1 MLLSRLAIERPV
13 FATVISL
20 LLIVFGIGAVL
31 LLPVR
36 EYPDVDPPIV
46 SVFTVYPG
54 ASAAVVDREITETIE
69 DVISSIEGINTLT
82 STSRDEVSQITL
94 EFILDRDLEAAA
106 ADVRD
111 KIGQVKAE
119 LPEGAEDPVI
129 SKTAGDAD
137 PIMWLTLTSE
147 RRNRLELTDYAER
160 NLVDPLSV
168 VPGVARVII
177 GGGRRYAMRIWLD
190 PQAMAARG
198 ITPNDIVARLRAQ
211 NVELPAGRLESEE
224 RELSVR
230 ATTRLNT
237 PQDFQDLVLRQVD
250 GDQITLGEVA
260 RVEIGA
266 QDYRSA
272 VRVDGQPAVGLGV
285 VRQSESNTLSV
296 AQGIK
301 NEVQQLN
308 ATLPD
313 DIQINI
319 GYDASTFIEGSL
331 REVMKT
337 LAITGALVIG
347 VIFLFLSSLRATLI
361 PAATLPV
368 SLLAA
373 FTALYVFGYSIN
385 TITLLALV
393 LAIGLVVD
401 DAIVVLENVF
411 RHNEQNEP
419 RLLAAARGA
428 DQVGVAVI
436 ATTLVLLAVFVP
448 LLFLAGDVGRLF
460 TEFAVILGAAVAF
473 SSLVALS
480 LGAMLSS
487 KLIDAERLSQGR
499 LYRITRRG
507 FAALSRVYRCSL
519 RGLTRVPMV
528 VVVLA
533 FFASAAVYS
542 LYQQLPKELAPTEDR
557 GTIIIPIEAPQGASF
572 SYTQQIVKRI
582 EAILQPLTDDAGPVR
597 SIISII
603 GLAQQGPAPVN
614 EALLIIQLK
623 PWGQRQQRQQAI
635 VGQLQAQLLSIPG
648 AQAFAVNP
656 PSLGQSGF
664 SAPVQFVVSASNYS
678 TAQSWAQR
686 IMAQVGQI
694 DGLVNPRL
702 DYKETKPQ
710 TELSVNRRK
719 AAALGVSVRQIGEA
733 LRIMFGEDDVT
744 DYIYNART
752 YDVIPRI
759 QAQDR
764 TTPDDLNDIQVRTNS
779 GALVPL
785 GSVVDYRTL
794 GAPNELKRV
803 DRLPSVTLSAS
814 LAPGVALGDALAQLD
829 NLAQQELPA
838 QARINYLG
846 RSQEYKESAGRVY
859 VAFVLALVI
868 VFLVLAAQFESFIQ
882 PIIIMFPVP
891 LAVTGGLLALV
902 VFGQSFNI
910 YSQIALILLIGIMA
924 KNAILVVEFANQLR
938 DEGYNV
944 RDAIIESAAGRLR
957 PVLMTS
963 IATTFGAV
971 PLALATGPGA
981 EGRTVIGVVIISGT
995 VFATLLTLFVIP
1007 GLYQLLAPHTQ
1018 PVGAVAQQLQTLET
1032 DQESREEPAQLHE
1045 QTH

>member
-1 MLLSRLAIERPV
+1 MVFSRLAIERPV
-13 FATVISL
+13 FASVTSL
-20 LLIVFGIGAVL
+20 LLIIFGIGSLL

-69 DVISSIEGINTLT
+69 DAISSIEGINTLT

-94 EFILDRDLEAAA
+94 EFLLDRDLEAAA

-111 KIGQVKAE
+111 KIGQVRAD
-119 LPEGAEDPVI
+119 LPDAAEDPVI
-129 SKTAGDAD
+129 AKTAGEAD

-147 RRNRLELTDYAER
+147 RRDRLELTDYAER
-160 NLVDPLSV
+160 NLLDPLSV

-177 GGGRRYAMRIWLD
+177 GGGRTYAMRIWLD
-190 PQAMAARG
+190 AQAMAARG
-198 ITPNDIVARLRAQ
+198 ITPGDVVNRLRLQ

-224 RELSVR
+224 RELTVR

-237 PQDFQDLVLRQVD
+237 PEAFRNLVLREVNA
-250 GDQITLGEVA
+250 DQITLGEVA

-266 QDYRSA
+266 EDYRSA

-296 AQGIK
+296 ANGIK
-301 NEVQQLN
+301 QELQQLG
-308 ATLPD
+308 AILPD
-313 DIQINI
+313 DVNIDI
-319 GYDASTFIEGSL
+319 GYDASIFIEGSL
-331 REVMKT
+331 QEVLKT
-337 LAITGALVIG
+337 LAITAALVIG
-347 VIFLFLSSLRATLI
+347 VIFIFLSSARATLI

-385 TITLLALV
+385 TISLLALI

-411 RHNEQNEP
+411 RHNEQKQP

-428 DQVGVAVI
+428 DEVGIAVI

-448 LLFLAGDVGRLF
+448 LFFLAGDVGRLF
-460 TEFAVILGAAVAF
+460 TEFAITLGAAVAF

-480 LGAMLSS
+480 LGAMLTS
-487 KLIDAERLSQGR
+487 KVLDAERLSQGR

-507 FAALSRVYRCSL
+507 FAALNRVYRRSL
-519 RGLTRVPMV
+519 KALTRVPV
-528 VVVLA
+528 VIVVLA
-533 FFASAAVYS
+533 LLASGAAYI

-557 GTIIIPIEAPQGASF
+557 GTIIIPVEAPQGASF
-572 SYTQQIVKRI
+572 AYTQRIVKRL
-582 EAILQPLTDDAGPVR
+582 EGILQPLSGDDGPVHR
-597 SIISII
+597 VISII

-614 EALLIIQLK
+614 EALLIVQLK

-635 VGQLQAQLLSIPG
+635 VSQLQPELLSIAG
-648 AQAFAVNP
+648 AQVFAINP
-656 PSLGQSGF
+656 PSLGQQGF
-664 SAPVQFVVSASNYS
+664 SSPVQFVISATNYAD
-678 TAQSWAQR
+678 AQQWAQQL
-686 IMAQVGQI
+686 MAQAGQI

-702 DYKETKPQ
+702 DFKQTKPQ
-710 TELSVNRRK
+710 TELSVNRPK
-719 AAALGVSVRQIGEA
+719 AAALGITVRQIGEA
-733 LRIMFGEDDVT
+733 LRVMFGEDDVT
-744 DYIYNART
+744 DYVYNART
-752 YDVIPRI
+752 YEVILRAE
-759 QAQDR
+759 AQDR
-764 TTPDDLNDIQVRTNS
+764 AAPDDINDIQIRTTS
-779 GALVPL
+779 GVLVPL
-785 GSVVDYRTL
+785 GSVVETQTL

-814 LAPGVALGDALAQLD
+814 LAPNVALGDVLGQLD
-829 NLAQQELPA
+829 NLAQRELPP
-838 QARINYLG
+838 QARVNYLG
-846 RSQEYKESAGRVY
+846 RSQEYKESASGVY
-859 VAFVLALVI
+859 AAFGLALVI
-868 VFLVLAAQFESFIQ
+868 VFLVLAAQFESFVQ

-902 VFGQSFNI
+902 LFGQSFNI
-910 YSQIALILLIGIMA
+910 YSQISLILLIGIMA

-938 DEGYNV
+938 DQGYNV

-971 PLALATGPGA
+971 PLALASGPGA
-981 EGRTVIGVVIISGT
+981 EGRIVIGIVIISGT

-1007 GLYQLLAPHTQ
+1007 GMYQLLAPYTQ
-1018 PVGAVAQQLQTLET
+1018 PVDTVAKKLARLET
-1032 DQESREEPAQLHE
+1032 EHGHDSN
-1045 QTH
+1045 